1 MFKIIS
7 SILIFIVVVIVAI
20 IYNSLEKARNRVKE
34 DYSMTEILLKKRWD
48 IIPDLLKI
56 LKNYHI
62 YEESTLEK
70 LAKLR
75 SEKYDEMK
83 IEKRLT
89 VDKNISKVVFKIFE
103 IAESSP
109 EITSDE
115 EFLKLSDE
123 FVKLEEDIKKIRK
136 NYNSN
141 VKEYN
146 KKLQGFPNNII
157 AILFGFNEKEA
168 FK

>member
-20 IYNSLEKARNRVKE
+20 IYSSLEKARNKVKE
-34 DYSMTEILLKKRWD
+34 EYSMTEILLKKRWD

-136 NYNSN
+136 NYNST

>member
-7 SILIFIVVVIVAI
+7 SILIFIVVLIVAI
-20 IYNSLEKARNRVKE
+20 IYSSLEKARNKVKE
-34 DYSMTEILLKKRWD
+34 EYSMTEILLKKRWD

>member
-34 DYSMTEILLKKRWD
+34 EYSMTEILLKKRWD
-48 IIPDLLKI
+48 IIPDLLEI
-56 LKNYHI
+56 LKNYPI

-109 EITSDE
+109 EITSNE

-136 NYNSN
+136 NYNST

>member
-48 IIPDLLKI
+48 IIPDLLEI
-56 LKNYHI
+56 LKNYPI

-136 NYNSN
+136 NYNST